1 MAPRIGFLL
10 KGYPRLSETFIAQEM
25 LGLEQ
30 AGLELLIVSLRHPTD
45 QARHPIHEQIR
56 APVLYLPEYLHQE
69 PIRVWRGLWAALR
82 ERRLGRL
89 LAVFARDLRRDR
101 SRNRVRRLGQALVL
115 ARELPAEIDCL
126 YVHYL
131 HTPASVAR
139 YTAVMRDL
147 PFAISAH
154 AKDIWTIPDWE
165 IREKLDDAAWLTT
178 CTIMGFRHL
187 RTLAP
192 EARLFCLHHGV
203 DLARLPAPPC
213 RPGPTAATGGR
224 PIELVTVARAVEKK
238 GLDVLLAALARLP
251 ADIDWHW
258 RHVGGGPLLTQLQE
272 RARELGIAERMT
284 WCGALPFDAVLEA
297 LRRADLFCFAP
308 RIAADG
314 DRDGIPNVV
323 AEAMSQ
329 GLPVVT
335 ARAGAVEE
343 IVVDGETGLVVP
355 PDDPA
360 ALADAMTTLI
370 RDPARRAAMGAA
382 GRACIEDS
390 FAAGPGIAE
399 IARQLRALAAGT
411 GAGVD

>member
-139 YTAVMRDL
+139 YTGVMRDL

-411 GAGVD
+411 RAGVD